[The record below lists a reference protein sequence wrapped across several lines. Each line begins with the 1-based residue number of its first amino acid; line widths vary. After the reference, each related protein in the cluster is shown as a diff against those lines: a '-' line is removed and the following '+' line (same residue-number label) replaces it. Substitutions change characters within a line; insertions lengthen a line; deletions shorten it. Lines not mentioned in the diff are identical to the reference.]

1 MKRFLKYVAVSL
13 ILLLLTDAGFG
24 LGMDYL
30 NSKTKGGGAGKR
42 NYIALESNEEILMF
56 GSSKMSHHYNSKIIQ
71 DSLGMTCYNCGEDG
85 NGIIFSYGM
94 LQLVLERYT
103 PKMIIYDVS
112 PFDVAADDYTKYTNL
127 LKPYVSAHSDLKD
140 FVVSI
145 LPNEKWK
152 MFSSFYRYNSNFI
165 SILGGLT
172 YMPSYQGGYEPL
184 KGVMTFVPKPVGEE
198 FFKNYESIDAT
209 KEHCLRQFIET
220 CLSKDIKLIFAES
233 PYFQGASMAPS
244 YPLVQKLCKEYGI
257 TYIDCVDLPGIVG
270 HKEYFRDLEHMNEEA
285 SNMYT
290 RYFVTQIKRL

>member
-1 MKRFLKYVAVSL
+1 MKRFLKYIAISL
-13 ILLLLTDAGFG
+13 ILLILADSGFG
-24 LGMDYL
+24 LCMDYV
-30 NSKTKGGGAGKR
+30 NSKAKGGGAGKR

-56 GSSKMSHHYNSKIIQ
+56 GSSRMSHHYNPSIIQ

-127 LKPYVSAHSDLKD
+127 LKPYASAHSDLKD

-172 YMPSYQGGYEPL
+172 LMPVYQGGYEPL
-184 KGVMTFVPKPVGEE
+184 KGVMTFDSKPVGEE

-209 KEHCLRQFIET
+209 KEYCLRRLIET
-220 CLSKDIKLIFAES
+220 CQSKDIKLIFAES
-233 PYFQGASMAPS
+233 PYFQGASMEPS
-244 YPLVQKLCKEYGI
+244 YPLVQDLCKEYNI
-257 TYIDCVDLPGIVG
+257 TYIDCVDLPSIVG
-270 HKEYFRDLEHMNEEA
+270 HKEFFKDSSHMNEEA
-285 SNMYT
+285 ANMYT
-290 RYFVTQIKRL
+290 RYLVSQLK